1 MKVVTSEGTRL
12 GLGGKK
18 GGGKSKGNVAHL
30 LFRSG
35 INSMSRYLGKDR
47 ESGKGAGL
55 GSKYLVLGRRR
66 KSKMRTELD
75 RDGFSWAELC

>member
-1 MKVVTSEGTRL
+1 MKVVTSEGTWL

-30 LFRSG
+30 LFSSG
-35 INSMSRYLGKDR
+35 INSSRYLEKDR
-47 ESGKGAGL
+47 ESGKGVGL

-66 KSKMRTELD
+66 KSKTRTELD
-75 RDGFSWAELC
+75 RDGFS